1 MRERR
6 SRQAPAP
13 LKDISWTKLVP
24 FVIFFIKNGP
34 GGETVT
40 KRFLDCSATDF
51 RAMNKKE
58 ILTSIKASEGR
69 MLVSELISPV
79 QPLLYDIS
87 NAELAAAFG
96 ADILLLNMFDV
107 CNPVFHGLRK
117 PTPNRIIEEIRE
129 LTGRIVGVNLE
140 AVDDASDLTPGRRAS
155 VATARKAREMG
166 ASLIVI
172 TGNPGTL
179 VSNINIVRAID
190 SIKNELGEELIIV
203 AGKMHAAGVL
213 SESGEQII
221 KEEDAIEFIEAG
233 CDVLLLPAPG
243 TVPGITM
250 DHIRDLVRL
259 AHSKG
264 VLTMTAIGT
273 SQEGADEQTI
283 RNIAL
288 MCKMTGTDLHHIG
301 DTGYPG
307 IALPENIMSYSI
319 AIRGRRH
326 TYSRMARSVNR

>member
-1 MRERR
+1 M
-6 SRQAPAP
+6 
-13 LKDISWTKLVP
+13 I
-24 FVIFFIKNGP
+24 
-34 GGETVT
+34 
-40 KRFLDCSATDF
+40 KRFLDCNSTDF
-51 RAMNKKE
+51 RAMTKKE
-58 ILTSIKASEGR
+58 ILTSMKASEGR
-69 MLVSELISPV
+69 VIVSEIIGPV

-107 CNPVFHGLRK
+107 NNPVFHGLRTS
-117 PTPNRIIEEIRE
+117 TPDKVIEEIQE

-140 AVDDASDLTPGRRAS
+140 AVDDASDLIPGRRAS
-155 VATARKAREMG
+155 VAAAKKAREMG
-166 ASLIVI
+166 AAFVII

-179 VSNINIVRAID
+179 VSNANIVTAID
-190 SIKNELGEELIIV
+190 SIKNELGEELIIA

-213 SESGEQII
+213 DEGGEQII
-221 KEEDAIEFIEAG
+221 TEKDALEFIEAG

-250 DHIRDLVRL
+250 EHIRGLVKM

-264 VLTMTAIGT
+264 VLTMTSIGT

-283 RNIAL
+283 RSIAL

-301 DTGYPG
+301 DAGYPG
-307 IALPENIMSYSI
+307 IAIPENIMSYSI
-319 AIRGRRH
+319 AIRGKRH

>member
-1 MRERR
+1 M
-6 SRQAPAP
+6 
-13 LKDISWTKLVP
+13 I
-24 FVIFFIKNGP
+24 
-34 GGETVT
+34 

-51 RAMNKKE
+51 RAMTKKE

-69 MLVSELISPV
+69 VIVSEMVSPV

-87 NAELAAAFG
+87 NAELAAVFG

-107 CNPVFHGLRK
+107 HNPVFHGLRTSDPDK
-117 PTPNRIIEEIRE
+117 IIEEIKE
-129 LTGRIVGVNLE
+129 LAGRIVGVNLE
-140 AVDDASDLTPGRRAS
+140 AVDEASDLIPGRRAS
-155 VATARKAREMG
+155 VATAKKAREMG
-166 ASLIVI
+166 AAFIVI

-179 VSNINIVRAID
+179 VSNVNIMKAID

-221 KEEDAIEFIEAG
+221 AEEDAIEFIEAG

-250 DHIRDLVRL
+250 EHIRCLVKL

-264 VLTMTAIGT
+264 VLTMTSIGT

-301 DTGYPG
+301 DAGYPG
-307 IALPENIMSYSI
+307 IAIPENIMSYSI
-319 AIRGRRH
+319 AIRGKRH
-326 TYSRMARSVNR
+326 TYSRMARSINR